1 MDLKHTGIHTQKL
14 HWYPGHMAKTRRLIQ
29 ENLKLIDVVVEII
42 DARIPFSGR
51 NPNFDDIIKNKPR
64 LIVMNKSDL
73 ADEKA
78 SSLWIEYYKKLG
90 IKVIP
95 ISCATGSGINKIFSE
110 SRNLIADKIDR
121 EKEKGVNKT
130 LKLMMVGIPNVG
142 KSSLINRLSGRAGA
156 ITGDRPG
163 VTKGK
168 QWIRIKNDA
177 ELLDTPG
184 ILPQKFDDEFS
195 AIKLAWTG
203 AIKDEITNTELLS
216 YSLLEF
222 LRDNYYS
229 DLCTRYKLTNC
240 KNLEGFEILELIGK
254 KRGFMISGGEID
266 TERAAKMVIDEI
278 RSCKIGRI
286 TLEIPE

>member
-1 MDLKHTGIHTQKL
+1 MDLNRTGIHTQKL

-29 ENLKLIDVVVEII
+29 ENLKLIDVVVEIT

-73 ADEKA
+73 ADEKVTA
-78 SSLWIEYYKKLG
+78 KWIEYYKKLG

-95 ISCATGSGINKIFSE
+95 ISCATGTGINKIFSE
-110 SRNLIADKIDR
+110 ARSLISEKIER
-121 EKEKGVNKT
+121 EKEKGICKT

-142 KSSLINRLSGRAGA
+142 KSSLINRLSGRAGT

-184 ILPQKFDDEFS
+184 ILPQKFDDELM
-195 AIKLAWTG
+195 AVKLAWTG
-203 AIKDEITNTELLS
+203 AIKDEIANTELLS

-222 LRDNYYS
+222 LRDNYYE
-229 DLCTRYKLTNC
+229 DLCARYKLSDC
-240 KNLEGFEILELIGK
+240 ESLEGFQLLELIGK
-254 KRGFMISGGEID
+254 KRGFMISGGEVD
-266 TERAAKMVIDEI
+266 TERAAKMVIDEL